1 MITLRIVGDDRPGM
15 LATLASVIG
24 EQGGNIIDVQHN
36 RLALNV
42 PAKGAEFDVIL
53 ETRGPEHGDAIVSA
67 LSRRGYPPKQA
78 SMDF

>member
-1 MITLRIVGDDRPGM
+1 VLNRELVREKRIITLRIVGDDRPGM

-42 PAKGAEFDVIL
+42 PPRARSS
-53 ETRGPEHGDAIVSA
+53 T
-67 LSRRGYPPKQA
+67 
-78 SMDF
+78 